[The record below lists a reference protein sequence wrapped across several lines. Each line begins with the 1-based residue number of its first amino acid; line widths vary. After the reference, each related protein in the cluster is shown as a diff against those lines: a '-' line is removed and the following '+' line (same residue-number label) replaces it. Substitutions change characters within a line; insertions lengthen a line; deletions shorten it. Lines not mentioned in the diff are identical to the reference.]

1 MYSRLRDAAQPPDD
15 GHRYWPPLGGN
26 PEGARSIEYG
36 DIIHDQDNSGSASRK
51 IISLFIA
58 AAAIAAT
65 LAAVQP
71 AAAQRAGGLFGE
83 GSASTSV
90 LAPGMRLHAVN
101 PSLSLSTSATSPLQQ
116 QMQDDYATSLMGAQR
131 QLLQENPSGSSR
143 SELSIGSQ
151 LNGYMGPR

>member
-1 MYSRLRDAAQPPDD
+1 MTRTTAAQP
-15 GHRYWPPLGGN
+15 
-26 PEGARSIEYG
+26 A
-36 DIIHDQDNSGSASRK
+36 AK
-51 IISLFIA
+51 ISLFIA

-71 AAAQRAGGLFGE
+71 AVAQRAGGLFGE

-143 SELSIGSQ
+143 SELSIGNQ

>member
-1 MYSRLRDAAQPPDD
+1 MTRTTAAQPAAKSFP
-15 GHRYWPPLGGN
+15 
-26 PEGARSIEYG
+26 
-36 DIIHDQDNSGSASRK
+36 
-51 IISLFIA
+51 LFIA
-58 AAAIAAT
+58 AAAIAAA
-65 LAAVQP
+65 LAAGQP

-143 SELSIGSQ
+143 SELSIGNQ

>member
-1 MYSRLRDAAQPPDD
+1 MTRTTAAQP
-15 GHRYWPPLGGN
+15 
-26 PEGARSIEYG
+26 AAKSF
-36 DIIHDQDNSGSASRK
+36 
-51 IISLFIA
+51 SLFIA

-83 GSASTSV
+83 DSTSTRM
-90 LAPGMRLHAVN
+90 LAPGMQLHAVN
-101 PSLSLSTSATSPLQQ
+101 PSLSLSAPATSPLQE
-116 QMQDDYATSLMGAQR
+116 QMQDDYATSLMDAQR

-151 LNGYMGPR
+151 LNSYMGPR